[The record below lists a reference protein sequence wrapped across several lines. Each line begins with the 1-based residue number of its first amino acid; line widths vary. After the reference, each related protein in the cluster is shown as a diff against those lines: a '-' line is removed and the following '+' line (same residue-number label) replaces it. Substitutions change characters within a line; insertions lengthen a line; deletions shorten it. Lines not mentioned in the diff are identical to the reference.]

1 MNQRQVSKSADWL
14 GTAAMSSGVDTAS
27 VSSGT
32 GGSDQIA
39 PFSRSG
45 VNGELCRNLPFS
57 QRRTRGVGTCPKAI
71 ILKKAVI
78 VAQQPFHNRKFLPE
92 KRTSEGQ

>member
-1 MNQRQVSKSADWL
+1 
-14 GTAAMSSGVDTAS
+14 MSSGVDTAS